1 MELLSNPIASQVV
14 SIAVASACGFLA
26 AQVKRMSERD
36 KALYEGI
43 KTVLRKELIDSY
55 ERYVVGNEPLSI
67 MRMDEIVRCYE
78 AYKTLGGNGTGEQM
92 FKAIQGVPVYD
103 IYERSGD
110 EVSASR

>member
-14 SIAVASACGFLA
+14 SIAVAGACGFLA

-55 ERYVVGNEPLSI
+55 ERYAVGNEPLSI
-67 MRMDEIVRCYE
+67 MRREEIDRCYQ
-78 AYKTLGGNGTGEQM
+78 AYKALGGNGTGEHLYQQIV
-92 FKAIQGVPVYD
+92 KVQLYTIID
-103 IYERSGD
+103 RED
-110 EVSASR
+110 